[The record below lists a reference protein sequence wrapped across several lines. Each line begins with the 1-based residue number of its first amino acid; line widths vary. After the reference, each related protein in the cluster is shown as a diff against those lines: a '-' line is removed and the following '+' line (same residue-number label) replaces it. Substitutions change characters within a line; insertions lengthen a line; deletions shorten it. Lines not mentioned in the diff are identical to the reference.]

1 MDWPVS
7 ITASAREVDALFWL
21 VLVIVGIW
29 LAAAEAFLIA
39 CVWRFRQ
46 GRPQRVF
53 GSGVGVLA
61 RRVILLLAAA
71 VLVCDFA
78 IEAASLPVWR
88 SLKEAFPA
96 GDVEVRALA
105 RQFSWRFV
113 YPGGDRVFGT
123 EDDHALDNELHV
135 PVGKELRL
143 QLRSQDVIHSF
154 FIPAARIKQDVVPGR
169 EAVVWLRPERAG
181 RFEIACA
188 ELCGFAHY
196 TMRAYLYVHTAA
208 EYQQWLE
215 QEQAGASRSAWHD
228 ERARGVAEPNG

>member
-1 MDWPVS
+1 MNWPVS
-7 ITASAREVDALFWL
+7 ITASAREVDALFWF

-46 GRPQRVF
+46 GRVRQA
-53 GSGVGVLA
+53 SGAAPAVRAGW
-61 RRVILLLAAA
+61 VIVLLAAG
-71 VLVCDFA
+71 VLLCDFA

-105 RQFSWRFV
+105 RQFSWRFL
-113 YPGGDRVFGT
+113 YPGSDRVFGT
-123 EDDHALDNELHV
+123 EDDLALDNELHV
-135 PVGKELRL
+135 PVGKEVRL

-169 EAVVWLRPERAG
+169 EAVVWFRPERAG

-208 EYQQWLE
+208 EYQHWLE
-215 QEQAGASRSAWHD
+215 QEQAGASRSAWRD
-228 ERARGVAEPNG
+228 KRARGVAEPHG